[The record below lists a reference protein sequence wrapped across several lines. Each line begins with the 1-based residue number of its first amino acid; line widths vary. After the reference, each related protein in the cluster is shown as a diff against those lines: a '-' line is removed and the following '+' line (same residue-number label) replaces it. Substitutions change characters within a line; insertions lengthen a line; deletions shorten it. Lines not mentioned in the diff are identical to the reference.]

1 MKLRLYFS
9 LIILGILIGCS
20 HTQKEIPPPLCFSS
34 ETSSTAFFTPVE
46 PAVYLSYQNPK
57 IIRTEA
63 IEIQTQEEET
73 SDAQVSPLDKGRQHD
88 IDFEMNSRIQ
98 WWIKRYTGPD
108 RKYFRQTLASF
119 DTVRPVMEKI
129 FEKHGIP
136 KDLAYLCMVE
146 SGGKANAVSRS
157 GAAGYWQFTADTAK
171 NYKLTVNNWVDERR
185 DLVKSTN
192 AAARY
197 LKNLYSI
204 FNDWLLAGAAYNAG
218 EGNIYRIM
226 KAYPEIDTFWDI
238 SYHMPIKHETLDY
251 IPKLIATIVL
261 AKNRAYYGLNES
273 DDSKN
278 SALAY
283 ETVRVPNK
291 TYLND
296 IADLLGVP
304 NKQIALLNADLVKQ
318 VTPPSGNG
326 HELKVPRGTAE
337 MVSQYVKEMK
347 NRKPE
352 KPVRVSEPDEPDPT
366 GTDSSSTYTVKK
378 GDTLYRIAKNNS
390 LTVDDLMDANGLE
403 SDEGITPGQ
412 VLTIPGKAPKE
423 KKKGTQETVRK
434 KRTYTVAKGDTLRGI
449 SREYGVNIKDLME
462 ANGLEE
468 DGHITPGQVLTIPGE
483 DLKEKKEDEKKGDS
497 PSKKRTHT
505 VAKGDT
511 LRGISREYGVSI
523 EDIIEAN
530 DLKNAKDI
538 HPEMVLSIPLK
549 SDEKPSLKKIPYTVK
564 KGDTLWGISR
574 RFDVSP
580 KDLMKW
586 NKIKPG
592 DGIHPGD
599 EITIQRE

>member
-9 LIILGILIGCS
+9 LIILGLVIGCT
-20 HTQKEIPPPLCFSS
+20 HTQKEIPPPLCYSS
-34 ETSSTAFFTPVE
+34 DTSNTATFNPVE
-46 PAVYLSYQNPK
+46 PAIYLSYENPK

-63 IEIQTQEEET
+63 VEIETPEEE
-73 SDAQVSPLDKGRQHD
+73 SADAQGSPLDKNRKHD

-119 DTVRPVMEKI
+119 DTIRPVIEKI
-129 FEKHGIP
+129 FEKNGIP
-136 KDLAYLCMVE
+136 KDLTYLCMVE
-146 SGGKANAVSRS
+146 SGGRPNAVSRS
-157 GAAGYWQFTADTAK
+157 GATGYWQFTADTAK

-197 LKNLYSI
+197 LKNLYAI

-218 EGNIYRIM
+218 EGNIYRVM

-238 SYHMPIKHETLDY
+238 SYHTPIKRETLDY

-273 DDSKN
+273 NNEKN
-278 SALAY
+278 SSLAY

-326 HELKVPRGTAE
+326 HDLKVPKGTAE
-337 MVSQYVKEMK
+337 KVAEYVESIK
-347 NRKPE
+347 NRKQS
-352 KPVRVSEPDEPDPT
+352 KPVPDSEPDEEDRT
-366 GTDSSSTYTVKK
+366 GTDSAATYTVKK

-390 LTVDDLMDANGLE
+390 LSVSELRAANALKE
-403 SDEGITPGQ
+403 DEDITIGQ

-423 KKKGTQETVRK
+423 SKKEKASEK
-434 KRTYTVAKGDTLRGI
+434 KRTHKVAKGDTLKGI
-449 SREYGVNIKDLME
+449 SREYSVSIRDIME
-462 ANGLEE
+462 ANGLEDSE
-468 DGHITPGQVLTIPGE
+468 KITPGQVLTIPE
-483 DLKEKKEDEKKGDS
+483 EASKEKKEGEKKEEAS
-497 PSKKRTHT
+497 PKKRTHT
-505 VAKGDT
+505 VARGDT
-511 LRGISREYGVSI
+511 LRDISRKYGVSI
-523 EDIIEAN
+523 EDIIKAN

-538 HPEMVLSIPLK
+538 HPKMVLNIPAR
-549 SDEKPSLKKIPYTVK
+549 SADKPSPKKIQYTVK
-564 KGDTLWGISR
+564 KGDTMWSIAR
-574 RFDVSP
+574 RFEVDPHDIV
-580 KDLMKW
+580 KW
-586 NKIKPG
+586 NNLES
-592 DGIHPGD
+592 DTGIHPGD
-599 EITIQRE
+599 ELTIRK